1 MKKTNTKSAKQK
13 ADRKPTAAAVIPAKA
28 AKPAKGND
36 WESFTDAELAKAV
49 ELMIR
54 PDDLTIRGAALA
66 LLKTFDLTPEDVRA
80 QLESGE
86 YFNNGAC
93 FCELT
98 STFPRIVWNN
108 GTLRPDEI
116 DSYKGTEADDGTAF
130 CV

>member
-1 MKKTNTKSAKQK
+1 MKKTNTKSAKHTTK
-13 ADRKPTAAAVIPAKA
+13 RTTTTAAAIPATPAKA
-28 AKPAKGND
+28 AKGND

-66 LLKTFDLTPEDVRA
+66 LLKEFDLTPEDVRA

-93 FCELT
+93 FCELA

-116 DSYKGTEADDGTAF
+116 DSYKGTETEDGTAF